1 MIKHQIIEFLTRF
14 MLSILGMWVCIT
26 LFGHISGSH
35 DIRLFILAGLIFS
48 LVNSIVKPLIT
59 LFSLPLIVLTMGLF
73 TFLVNIAM
81 VSISIWIIPGVTMNF
96 IDATMSAIVM
106 SAINSIVNLWITPY
120 NIN

>member
-14 MLSILGMWVCIT
+14 MLSVFGMWVCIT
-26 LFGHISGSH
+26 LFGHISGSYN
-35 DIRLFILAGLIFS
+35 IGLFILAGLIFS

-73 TFLVNIAM
+73 TFLVNVAM

-106 SAINSIVNLWITPY
+106 SLINGLVNLWITPY